1 MSDPCI
7 YLFNKEFYALFNKN
21 GVEFKSDKDRETFD
35 DDFVFSLIKN
45 NWTILVLETD
55 FINTNQLI
63 NFLKFNNIKKI
74 VFVVN
79 DVFRVSHKKKFI
91 PKMNVGFLETDL
103 KNIIFNEIRI
113 IKNII
118 KRTGILKYKVYHCEI
133 ISKHIK
139 NCINLEIDYYD
150 LFLFQ
155 WIRHHRKHVPIS
167 HYNDFKYKVSS
178 FSKRYEEYRI
188 ILTALLHEDNDFY
201 YTLYEKDPIERFF
214 KNEHF
219 PIDLFEGNFKKQLMM
234 KCKKLYKKS
243 FTNLHTDDPWDT
255 VFTTKIQNSFLHL
268 INETRFCSPMQ
279 NVSEKS
285 IRPIIAKRPFILA
298 GAPGSLEL
306 LKSLGFKTFDQ
317 WWCEDYDKEKDHH
330 KRLVMIYHL
339 VNDILN
345 KDNDE
350 LKEILCQM
358 QFVLEY
364 NYQVYLNFKTK
375 IYQAI

>member
-1 MSDPCI
+1 MSKPYIHLLTRKNYIVFKD
-7 YLFNKEFYALFNKN
+7 NK
-21 GVEFKSDKDRETFD
+21 VEFKNKDYHRD
-35 DDFVFSLIKN
+35 DIFNLVYKQDWIILI
-45 NWTILVLETD
+45 LEMD
-55 FINTNQLI
+55 CFNIDEVVK
-63 NFLKFNNIKKI
+63 FLLSNNIKKV
-74 VFVVN
+74 VFIIN
-79 DVFRVSHKKKFI
+79 DVFRITHKTQFI
-91 PKMNVGFLETDL
+91 PSLNSNFIETEL
-103 KNIIFNEIRI
+103 NNIIFNEIEI

-118 KRTGILKYKVYHCEI
+118 KQANILEYKIYHCEKV
-133 ISKHIK
+133 SKNIQNLIK
-139 NCINLEIDYYD
+139 LEINYYD
-150 LFLFQ
+150 LHLYQ
-155 WIRHHRKHVPIS
+155 WISYQRRKLNILHH
-167 HYNDFKYKVSS
+167 NNFNYKVSS
-178 FSKRYEEYRI
+178 FNRRYEEYRTM
-188 ILTALLHEDNDFY
+188 LTALFHDHDDFY
-201 YTLYEKDPIERFF
+201 YTMCQKEPKERFF
-214 KNEHF
+214 SNNHFSFDYFDNKFKNYL
-219 PIDLFEGNFKKQLMM
+219 IKK
-234 KCKKLYKKS
+234 CDKLYKKS
-243 FTNLHTDDPWDT
+243 LVVLKDAQDDDLCLYNT
-255 VFTTKIQNSFLHL
+255 IQNSFLHL

-375 IYQAI
+375 IYQTI